1 MFHDANESDWII
13 ILLNV
18 EGVGNTIIEQIIEQ
32 TTTNYKDLVKKKKDG
47 ALISRSKRSPKI
59 QDKESCN

>member
-1 MFHDANESDWII
+1 M
-13 ILLNV
+13 
-18 EGVGNTIIEQIIEQ
+18 IIEQIIEQ